1 MAIMTATMAVAI
13 GCDMRSE
20 KEIEDEKKIIDLRSV
35 QVVTVDGDTVIIQG
49 GATCRIYKTSK

>member
-1 MAIMTATMAVAI
+1 MAVAI